1 MQFGDKLKGLREQ
14 NNISQKELAK
24 LLNVS
29 LRTITSWEKDG
40 RLPRNSDIYMNL
52 AKIFNKDVSY
62 FFGSDEMFVTTANEE
77 YGKKGADQAESILRQ
92 TAAMFAGG
100 GLSDNDKVAFMDQI
114 QELYLDS
121 KKKAK
126 KFTPKKYLKSN
137 E

>member
-1 MQFGDKLKGLREQ
+1 MKFSEKIKELRNEL
-14 NNISQKELAK
+14 NISQKELAK

-29 LRTITSWEKDG
+29 HRTVTSWETDG
-40 RLPRNSDIYMNL
+40 RLPRDNDIYINL
-52 AKIFNKDVSY
+52 AKLFNKDISY
-62 FFGSDEMFVTTANEE
+62 FLGSDEMFVTTANEE
-77 YGKKGADQAESILRQ
+77 YGKRGADQAESILRQ

-100 GLSDNDKVAFMDQI
+100 GLSENDKTVFMDQI